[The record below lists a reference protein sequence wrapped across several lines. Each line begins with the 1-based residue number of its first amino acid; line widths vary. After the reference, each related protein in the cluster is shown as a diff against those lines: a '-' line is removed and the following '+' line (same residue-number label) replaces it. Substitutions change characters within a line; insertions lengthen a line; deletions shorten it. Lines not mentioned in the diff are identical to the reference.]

1 MKMLK
6 MKKRIMQNWK
16 IYLYYDRLGLRRRR
30 EQQTGKQA
38 NSIYTKWRTK
48 RKKAKIQ
55 DQNIYNMWD
64 NINWTNIWVIR
75 DLKEKRDN
83 GVVGISEEI
92 MTNHSQTE
100 ERYQLTDLRRLTY
113 GGKKMFYYLWR
124 MKMFY
129 TL

>member
-1 MKMLK
+1 MTDLDSEEEGNN
-6 MKKRIMQNWK
+6 KR
-16 IYLYYDRLGLRRRR
+16 
-30 EQQTGKQA
+30 KQA
-38 NSIYTKWRTK
+38 NSICTKWRTK